1 MKWDNRCP
9 FGKLKQKEALKMQI
23 PFAPFTYA
31 HSKALLAQ
39 MQNAYPFAQFSVFGR
54 TVTKRGIFALTLG
67 EGADNILFLA
77 GLQGEDTAAPLLLY
91 RFFARLCAAY
101 SADKS
106 VCSVQIRRSL
116 QGRKITVVPCVNPD
130 AFEIRRYGALGAGN
144 YAGLVSRAA
153 GDAFLNWRA
162 NARGVNIAHN
172 FDFHHRPVLLANA
185 ADRPSPFAYGGPA
198 PESEAETCALVRL
211 CLRESFR
218 HSVLLEDFGRRFFWS
233 GAEGCF
239 EKSDIP
245 LTAKVLA
252 GAADY
257 TLSEKEEMLRHGAFS
272 EWFSTEFHRP
282 AFTVAAG
289 ETPLVENQ
297 KDFDKVYREIEEML
311 VLSAIL

>member
-1 MKWDNRCP
+1 
-9 FGKLKQKEALKMQI
+9 MQI
-23 PFAPFTYA
+23 NFAPFTYA
-31 HSKALLAQ
+31 HSQALLAK
-39 MQNAYPFAQFSVFGR
+39 MQSAYPFAQFSVFGR
-54 TVTKRGIFALTLG
+54 TVTERGLFSLTLG
-67 EGADNILFLA
+67 EGTDNVLFLA
-77 GLQGEDTAAPLLLY
+77 GLQGGDAAAPLLLY

-101 SADKS
+101 SANKS
-106 VCSVQIRRSL
+106 VCNVQIRRSL
-116 QGRKITVVPCVNPD
+116 QGRKITVVPCANPD
-130 AFEIRRYGALGAGN
+130 AFEIRRYGALGAGR

-153 GDAFLNWRA
+153 GNTFANWRA

-172 FDFHHRPVLLANA
+172 FNFHHRPVLLDTA
-185 ADRPSPFAYGGPA
+185 ADRPAPFSYAGPA
-198 PESEAETCALVRL
+198 PESEAETQALVRL

-218 HSVLLEDFGRRFFWS
+218 HSVLIEDFGRRFFWS

-257 TLSEKEEMLRHGAFS
+257 TLSEKEETLRHGAFT

-282 AFTVAAG
+282 AFTVAVG
-289 ETPLVENQ
+289 ENPRVENQ
-297 KDFDKVYREIEEML
+297 NDFDKVYREIEEML

>member
-1 MKWDNRCP
+1 
-9 FGKLKQKEALKMQI
+9 MQI
-23 PFAPFTYA
+23 NFAPFTYA
-31 HSKALLAQ
+31 HSQALLAK
-39 MQNAYPFAQFSVFGR
+39 MQSAYPFAQFSVFGR
-54 TVTKRGIFALTLG
+54 TVTERGLFSLTLG
-67 EGADNILFLA
+67 EGTDNVLFLA
-77 GLQGEDTAAPLLLY
+77 GLQGGDTAAPLLLY

-101 SADKS
+101 SVNKS
-106 VCSVQIRRSL
+106 VCNVQIRRSL
-116 QGRKITVVPCVNPD
+116 QGRKITVVPCANPD
-130 AFEIRRYGALGAGN
+130 AFEIRRYGALGAGR

-153 GDAFLNWRA
+153 GNTFANWRA

-172 FDFHHRPVLLANA
+172 FNFHHQPVLLDTA
-185 ADRPSPFAYGGPA
+185 ADRPAPFAYAGPA
-198 PESEAETCALVRL
+198 PESEAETQALVRL

-218 HSVLLEDFGRRFFWS
+218 HSVLIEDFGRRFFWS

-257 TLSEKEEMLRHGAFS
+257 TLSEKEETLRHGAFS

-289 ETPLVENQ
+289 ENPRVENQ
-297 KDFDKVYREIEEML
+297 NDFDKVYREIEEML

>member
-1 MKWDNRCP
+1 
-9 FGKLKQKEALKMQI
+9 MQI
-23 PFAPFTYA
+23 NFAPFTYA
-31 HSKALLAQ
+31 HSQALLAK
-39 MQNAYPFAQFSVFGR
+39 MQSAYPFAQFSVFGR
-54 TVTKRGIFALTLG
+54 TVTERGLFSLTLG
-67 EGADNILFLA
+67 EGTDNVLFLA
-77 GLQGEDTAAPLLLY
+77 GLQGGDAAAPLLLY

-101 SADKS
+101 SANKS
-106 VCSVQIRRSL
+106 VCNVQIRRSL
-116 QGRKITVVPCVNPD
+116 QGRKITVVPCANPD
-130 AFEIRRYGALGAGN
+130 SFEIRRYGALGAGR

-153 GDAFLNWRA
+153 GNTFTNWRA

-172 FDFHHRPVLLANA
+172 FDFHHRPVLLDTA
-185 ADRPSPFAYGGPA
+185 ADRPAPFAYAGPA
-198 PESEAETCALVRL
+198 PESEAETQALVRL

-218 HSVLLEDFGRRFFWS
+218 HSVLIEDFGRRFFWS

-257 TLSEKEEMLRHGAFS
+257 TLSEKEETLRHGTFT

-289 ETPLVENQ
+289 ENPRVENQ
-297 KDFDKVYREIEEML
+297 NDFDKVYREIEEML